1 MGPGERSE
9 ANVPRG
15 SERNAVDGAME
26 RVLRRLDA
34 HDLDGARREV
44 DRMAEKHGS
53 CPEVSYVRGLLRLE
67 EEDEERAVEV
77 LTQAFRQDPTLVDAG
92 LTALDLLDDE
102 DPAKV
107 ADLGERLVAAELT
120 TEERA
125 DVAYRTA
132 VAREALHEDDAAR
145 ELFVEVW
152 ELDRLRRRRR
162 GVPHVSVQKF
172 GRMVKEAIAQLPDP
186 IRLRIEHVP
195 IIVQDRPDREV
206 VEQGFDPRSLGM
218 FDGVPFADQGAPTL
232 TRIMVFQRNVE
243 DCVEN
248 ETELEDE
255 VYVTLL
261 HETGHFFG
269 LSEEDL
275 ALRGLA

>member
-1 MGPGERSE
+1 M
-9 ANVPRG
+9 PRG
-15 SERNAVDGAME
+15 NERNDVDGAME

-44 DRMAEKHGS
+44 DRMAERHGTS
-53 CPEVSYVRGLLRLE
+53 PEVLYVRGLLRLE
-67 EEDEERAVEV
+67 EEDEERAVEL

-92 LTALDLLDDE
+92 LTALDLLDDD
-102 DPAKV
+102 DPGKV
-107 ADLGERLVAAELT
+107 ADLGDRLRAAELT
-120 TEERA
+120 VEERA
-125 DVAYRTA
+125 DVVYRAA
-132 VAREALHEDDAAR
+132 VAREAMHEEDAAR

-152 ELDRLRRRRR
+152 ELDRRRRRRR

-172 GRMVKEAIAQLPDP
+172 GRMVQEAIAQLPDP

-218 FDGVPFADQGAPTL
+218 FDGVPYADQGPPTL
-232 TRIMVFQRNVE
+232 TRILVFQRNVE

-248 ETELEDE
+248 ESELEDE

>member
-1 MGPGERSE
+1 MGRTIERDDID
-9 ANVPRG
+9 A
-15 SERNAVDGAME
+15 AME

-44 DRMAEKHGS
+44 DRMADRFGTS
-53 CPEVSYVRGLLRLE
+53 PEVLYVRGLLRLE
-67 EEDEERAVEV
+67 EEDEQRAFE
-77 LTQAFRQDPTLVDAG
+77 LLSQAFRADPTLVDAG
-92 LTALDLLDDE
+92 LTALDLLSDDD
-102 DPAKV
+102 DPKSAL
-107 ADLGERLVAAELT
+107 DLCDGLRAAELT
-120 TEERA
+120 VEERA
-125 DVAYRTA
+125 DVTYRA
-132 VAREALHEDDAAR
+132 ALGREAIGEQDRAN

-152 ELDRLRRRRR
+152 ELDRKRRRRR
-162 GVPHVSVQKF
+162 GVPHVSVSRF

-195 IIVQDRPDREV
+195 VVVQDRPDRDV

-218 FDGVPFADQGAPTL
+218 FDGVPYADQGVPAL
-232 TRIMVFQRNVE
+232 TRILVFQRNVE
-243 DCVEN
+243 DVVEN
-248 ETELEDE
+248 ESDLEDE

-275 ALRGLA
+275 DRRGLA